1 MLNIS
6 TSVPIVEGHLSELA
20 QATGKYVMTLYQIH
34 VLFCVCTSE
43 QKRKR
48 KVVNIKDK
56 LKILDL

>member
-1 MLNIS
+1 M
-6 TSVPIVEGHLSELA
+6 T
-20 QATGKYVMTLYQIH
+20 TLYQIH
-34 VLFCVCTSE
+34 VLFPFMVFAAGTSE

>member
-1 MLNIS
+1 MS
-6 TSVPIVEGHLSELA
+6 RVEGHLSELA
-20 QATGKYVMTLYQIH
+20 QATGKYVTTLYQIH
-34 VLFCVCTSE
+34 MLFPFMVFAAGTSE